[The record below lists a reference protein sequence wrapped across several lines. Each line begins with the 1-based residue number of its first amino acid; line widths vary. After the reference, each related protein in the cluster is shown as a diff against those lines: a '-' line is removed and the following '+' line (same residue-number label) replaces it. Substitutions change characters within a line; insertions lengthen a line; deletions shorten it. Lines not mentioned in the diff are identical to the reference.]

1 MRKWICLLLACL
13 LLPLPVRGADP
24 ELSVIAPAEPLIPWE
39 TALIR
44 YTLPEAGTVQ
54 LTLTDGEGRE
64 IMPVARDVQGV
75 AGKNTLFWNGT
86 WERESAPA
94 GVWRLR
100 LDAGDAHA
108 ETEIVIAGEAPAVA
122 ARPAESLEPLRLS
135 FTPATTSPWNGRDA
149 SLNYWTLPMDIHE
162 EERIWQVL
170 TAPITVINIGK
181 NSTEKT
187 QVTIRK
193 EPSADSEGVGVV
205 TCETQG
211 VHVLER
217 GEEWSL
223 IECYSSSFHDS
234 KILNWNVLVQGY
246 ILTKYLKEEIP
257 NQEMGMVID
266 KLTQRL
272 YLFREGR
279 LYSTLLVSTGLSN
292 KRQPYN
298 ETRSGEFLLTSKV
311 GDFKSDNL
319 TCAKAIRFND
329 GDLLHEVPYVLAADG
344 VSRIY
349 DTCEP
354 KLGTK
359 ASHGCIRVQRKKTP
373 EGVNMY
379 WIWDSLKKNSKT
391 RLLIWEDWQGRQIE
405 IPAEDTPLYWSA
417 REGTY
422 YHSAER
428 CSGVK
433 EGLVLARFPYG
444 ELETGAYAKL
454 KPCPY
459 CAPVLRRAEI
469 EEINAKYAFGG
480 DHDPVLTEARKSCPR
495 PLK

>member
-223 IECYSSSFHDS
+223 VECYSSSFHDS
-234 KILNWNVLVQGY
+234 PILNWNALVQGY
-246 ILTKYLKEEIP
+246 VPTAYLTEIIP
-257 NQEMGMVID
+257 NQEMGFVID

-272 YLFREGR
+272 YIFREGH
-279 LYSTLLVSTGLSN
+279 LFTTLLVSTGLSN
-292 KRQPYN
+292 ARQPYN
-298 ETRSGEFLLTSKV
+298 ETRSGEFLMTSKV
-311 GDFKSDNL
+311 GTFSSDNL
-319 TCAKAIRFND
+319 RCGLAIRFNK
-329 GDLLHEVPYVLAADG
+329 GDLLHEVPYISQGDG
-344 VSRIY
+344 SKNYSV
-349 DTCEP
+349 CEP

-359 ASHGCIRVQRKKTP
+359 ASHGCIRVQRKPTP
-373 EGVNMY
+373 EGVNMG
-379 WIWDSLKKNSKT
+379 WIWNNHKANT
-391 RLLIWEDWQGRQIE
+391 RLMIWEDWQGRQIPVPGE
-405 IPAEDTPLYWSA
+405 EMTLWYNPK
-417 REGTY
+417 GGQF
-422 YHSAER
+422 YHSKDHCESVQRASVVFEPF
-428 CSGVK
+428 SYALLDEK
-433 EGLVLARFPYG
+433 P
-444 ELETGAYAKL
+444 YAKL
-454 KPCPY
+454 KRCEY
-459 CAPVLRRAEI
+459 CAPPLRRAEI
-469 EEINAKYAFGG
+469 EKINGKYVLGG
-480 DHDPVLTEARKSCPR
+480 DHDPILTKAREKCPR